1 VAHGHRRLGFLGDN
15 ASFWTARER
24 RAGFEESLRTLAA
37 ADGGSIAMGPY
48 VLDELVDL
56 LREWTTGPDAV
67 TAVVTGNNRV
77 TTQFLRAQRRLDAP
91 LALVGFDDFEYA
103 ELLEPPVTV
112 VSQDPDAL
120 GEQ

>member
-1 VAHGHRRLGFLGDN
+1 
-15 ASFWTARER
+15 
-24 RAGFEESLRTLAA
+24 
-37 ADGGSIAMGPY
+37 
-48 VLDELVDL
+48 
-56 LREWTTGPDAV
+56 TGPDAV

-120 GEQ
+120 GEQAAHALFSRLEPAAGGDGEQPPVREIVLPARLIVRGTTAPPEGAG